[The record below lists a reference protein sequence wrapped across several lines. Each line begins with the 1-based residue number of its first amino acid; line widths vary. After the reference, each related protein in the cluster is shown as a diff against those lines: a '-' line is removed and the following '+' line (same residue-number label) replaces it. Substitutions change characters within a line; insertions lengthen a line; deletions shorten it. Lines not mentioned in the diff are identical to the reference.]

1 MAVTSKATYLGTTAA
16 GDPWYKGF
24 LRVGFP
30 PIGEGEF
37 WFDRKGFYFSGK
49 AGGAGV
55 AIPTDSILD
64 VMLGRWHARS
74 FSLKGNILKITWN
87 KNGRKVISG
96 FVMDEA
102 QQVRGA
108 LITKGWA

>member
-1 MAVTSKATYLGTTAA
+1 MTSKATYLGTITA

-24 LRVGFP
+24 LRAGFP

-49 AGGAGV
+49 AGSPGV
-55 AIPTDSILD
+55 VIPTDSILE
-64 VMLGRWHARS
+64 VRLGRWHARS
-74 FSLKGNILKITWN
+74 LRVKGNILKITWK

-102 QQVRGA
+102 EQVRGA
-108 LITKGWA
+108 LTTQGWA